1 MMPRT
6 PRPFAFVLAGVFL
19 WFLALMPSAM
29 VWAQSGQPPGNQP
42 QGNPPQGNPPQGNQP
57 RQTPPDSAAMGI
69 FREAFELTKTAKE
82 DAVFTQIIDMCQR
95 GLEQDPNEAESRY
108 GKSLLAWAYNRRG
121 ETKAN
126 AGQEVEAMADFEESI
141 KHDNTRWNSWHNRGV
156 SHGLAGDYD
165 AALADFNRVIQ
176 LKPDHAKAY
185 YNRGEVRFKKDDL
198 SGAISDYSRCL
209 RLAPRD
215 SLAYTSRGYAH
226 YKQGNYRDAIRDYS
240 QAIQTDRNNVEA
252 YTLRG
257 DAHADQAN
265 FSQALSD
272 FQAAVRIQPNYGKAY
287 QSAAWLRA
295 TCPVAQFRNV
305 DSASRGAA
313 KAIELDGD
321 GDYRYLET
329 LAAAQA
335 NANQFEEAQQTQSR
349 AIEAAKAT
357 GEPQA
362 VLDRAQER
370 LELYEAGRPYRDVRP
385 GQPQPR

>member
-1 MMPRT
+1 MTRRT
-6 PRPFAFVLAGVFL
+6 PSLFAFVVAGCSL
-19 WFLALMPSAM
+19 WFVAFMPSAV
-29 VWAQSGQPPGNQP
+29 VWAQGNQAPRNRP
-42 QGNPPQGNPPQGNQP
+42 QGNSSSPGSDSRQVPPE
-57 RQTPPDSAAMGI
+57 SAAMGI

-82 DAVFTQIIDMCQR
+82 DPVFTQIIDMCQR

-141 KHDNTRWNSWHNRGV
+141 KHDNTRFNAWHNRGV
-156 SHGLAGDYD
+156 SHGLAGNYD
-165 AALADFNRVIQ
+165 AALADFNRTIQ

-240 QAIQTDRNNVEA
+240 QAVQTDRDNVEA

-257 DAHADQAN
+257 DAYADQAN

-272 FQAAVRIQPNYGKAY
+272 FQAAVRIEPNYGKAY

-295 TCPVAQFRNV
+295 TCPLQQFRNA
-305 DSASRGAA
+305 DSALRGAA

-335 NANQFEEAQQTQSR
+335 NASQFEEARQTQTR
-349 AIEAAKAT
+349 AIEAAKST
-357 GEPQA
+357 GEPQP

-370 LELYEAGRPYRDVRP
+370 LELYEADRPYRDVRP